1 MITYRLAK
9 NGDEKEVLKV
19 IGEAL
24 SKYGL
29 SLEPNGEDFDVSDI
43 EKYYLNNS
51 GWFEVV
57 LDDNKIV
64 GSVGVYHI
72 DENECEL
79 RKMYLLEGYQG
90 KGIGK
95 KLMDD
100 ALNMGRE
107 LGYKVMTLQT
117 NSLLHKAIPLYEK
130 SGFKYNSSEVCS
142 RCDISM
148 EKRGLYQNKF
158 DTIR

>member
-9 NGDEKEVLKV
+9 KGDEKEVLNV
-19 IGEAL
+19 IEDAL

-29 SLEPNGEDFDVSDI
+29 RLEPNGADFDVSDI

-72 DENECEL
+72 DDNECEL

-95 KLMDD
+95 KLMND

-107 LGYKVMTLQT
+107 LGYRVMTLQT
-117 NSLLHKAIPLYEK
+117 NSLLNKAIPLYEK
-130 SGFKYNSSEVCS
+130 SGFKYNLSEVCS

-148 EKRGLYQNKF
+148 KKRLY
-158 DTIR
+158 

>member
-29 SLEPNGEDFDVSDI
+29 SLEPNGADFDVSDI

-57 LDDNKIV
+57 LDDNKII

-72 DENECEL
+72 DDNECEL

-100 ALNMGRE
+100 ALNMARE

-130 SGFKYNSSEVCS
+130 SGFKYNSSEVFG
-142 RCDISM
+142 IT
-148 EKRGLYQNKF
+148 NKF
-158 DTIR
+158 RYSRYIGLFK

>member
-19 IGEAL
+19 IGDAL

-29 SLEPNGEDFDVSDI
+29 GLEPDGADFDVSDI

-57 LDDNKIV
+57 LDDNKII

-72 DENECEL
+72 SDDECEL
-79 RKMYLLEGYQG
+79 RKMYLLEDYQG

-148 EKRGLYQNKF
+148 EKRLY
-158 DTIR
+158 

>member
-117 NSLLHKAIPLYEK
+117 NSLLHKAIPCLLYT
-130 SGFKYNSSEVCS
+130 S
-142 RCDISM
+142 RCV
-148 EKRGLYQNKF
+148 
-158 DTIR
+158 

>member
-1 MITYRLAK
+1 MITYRLAQK
-9 NGDEKEVLKV
+9 GDEKEVLNV
-19 IGEAL
+19 IKYAL

-29 SLEPNGEDFDVSDI
+29 SLELNGADFDVSDI

-57 LDDNKIV
+57 LDDKIV

-72 DENECEL
+72 NDNECEL
-79 RKMYLLEGYQG
+79 RKMYLLEDYQG

-100 ALNMGRE
+100 ALNMGRK
-107 LGYKVMTLQT
+107 LGYKVMSLQT
-117 NSLLHKAIPLYEK
+117 NSLLNKAIPLYEK

-148 EKRGLYQNKF
+148 GKRLY
-158 DTIR
+158 

>member
-29 SLEPNGEDFDVSDI
+29 SLEPNGADFDVSDI

-57 LDDNKIV
+57 LDDNKII

-72 DENECEL
+72 DDNECEL

-100 ALNMGRE
+100 ALNMARE

-117 NSLLHKAIPLYEK
+117 NSLLHKGYSTL
-130 SGFKYNSSEVCS
+130 
-142 RCDISM
+142 
-148 EKRGLYQNKF
+148 
-158 DTIR
+158 

>member
-9 NGDEKEVLKV
+9 KGDEKEVLNV
-19 IGEAL
+19 IGDAL

-29 SLEPNGEDFDVSDI
+29 RLEPNGADFDVSDI

-72 DENECEL
+72 DDNECEL

-107 LGYKVMTLQT
+107 LGYRVMTLQT
-117 NSLLHKAIPLYEK
+117 NSLLNKAIPLYEK

-148 EKRGLYQNKF
+148 EKRLY
-158 DTIR
+158 

>member
-29 SLEPNGEDFDVSDI
+29 SLEPNGADFDVSDI

-57 LDDNKIV
+57 LDD
-64 GSVGVYHI
+64 
-72 DENECEL
+72 NECEL

-117 NSLLHKAIPLYEK
+117 NSLLNKAIPLYEK

-148 EKRGLYQNKF
+148 EKRLY
-158 DTIR
+158 

>member
-79 RKMYLLEGYQG
+79 RKMYLLEGY
-90 KGIGK
+90 
-95 KLMDD
+95 
-100 ALNMGRE
+100 
-107 LGYKVMTLQT
+107 
-117 NSLLHKAIPLYEK
+117 
-130 SGFKYNSSEVCS
+130 
-142 RCDISM
+142 
-148 EKRGLYQNKF
+148 
-158 DTIR
+158 

>member
-29 SLEPNGEDFDVSDI
+29 SLEPNGADFDVSDI

-72 DENECEL
+72 DDNECEL

-130 SGFKYNSSEVCS
+130 SGFKYNSNEVCS

-148 EKRGLYQNKF
+148 EKRLYKYN
-158 DTIR
+158 

>member
-1 MITYRLAK
+1 MITYRLGK
-9 NGDEKEVLKV
+9 KGDEKEVLKV
-19 IGEAL
+19 IGDAL

-29 SLEPNGEDFDVSDI
+29 GLEADGADFDVSDI

-57 LDDNKIV
+57 LDDNKII

-72 DENECEL
+72 SDDECEL
-79 RKMYLLEGYQG
+79 RKMYLLEDYQG

-100 ALNMGRE
+100 ALKMGRK

-117 NSLLHKAIPLYEK
+117 NSLLNKAIPLYEK

-142 RCDISM
+142 RCDVSM
-148 EKRGLYQNKF
+148 EKRLY
-158 DTIR
+158 

>member
-1 MITYRLAK
+1 MITYRLAQK
-9 NGDEKEVLKV
+9 GDEKEVLNV
-19 IGEAL
+19 IKDAL

-29 SLEPNGEDFDVSDI
+29 SLELNGADFDVSDI

-57 LDDNKIV
+57 LDDDKII

-72 DENECEL
+72 NDNECEL
-79 RKMYLLEGYQG
+79 RKMYLLKDYQG

-100 ALNMGRE
+100 ALNIGRE

-117 NSLLHKAIPLYEK
+117 NSLLNKAIFYEK

-148 EKRGLYQNKF
+148 EKRLY
-158 DTIR
+158 

>member
-29 SLEPNGEDFDVSDI
+29 SLEPNGADFDVSDI

-57 LDDNKIV
+57 LDDNKII

-72 DENECEL
+72 SDDECEL
-79 RKMYLLEGYQG
+79 RKMYLLEDYQG
-90 KGIGK
+90 KDRK
-95 KLMDD
+95 K
-100 ALNMGRE
+100 
-107 LGYKVMTLQT
+107 T
-117 NSLLHKAIPLYEK
+117 N
-130 SGFKYNSSEVCS
+130 G
-142 RCDISM
+142 
-148 EKRGLYQNKF
+148 
-158 DTIR
+158 

>member
-29 SLEPNGEDFDVSDI
+29 SLEPNGEDLDVSDI

-148 EKRGLYQNKF
+148 EKRLY
-158 DTIR
+158 